1 MIYYEDIGGNVT
13 HRKIS
18 TNSLPRKGGSATQRW
33 DDNDFGFF
41 PSRSCCCFCYHTFH
55 DSSAGA
61 ASSSAGAASSSAG
74 AASPSA
80 GAAPSAGASP
90 SAFASPSFASPSAAA
105 GLAFGCFLGMPR
117 NSSSSSSSLATSK
130 AS

>member
-1 MIYYEDIGGNVT
+1 MIYYEDIGGNIT

-18 TNSLPRKGGSATQRW
+18 TNTLPTKGLSATQRW

-41 PSRSCCCFCYHTFH
+41 PSRSCCCCYHTFH

-61 ASSSAGAASSSAG
+61 ASSAAG

-80 GAAPSAGASP
+80 GAASP

-105 GLAFGCFLGMPR
+105 GLAA
-117 NSSSSSSSLATSK
+117 SSPSLAGSSLAGSTFGSH
-130 AS
+130 